1 MAMESP
7 EEKKIEKKAAIPS
20 ETLLSWRDLMHH
32 VAAVFKFMWKLI
44 KSILTSIPTTA
55 MVFFVFS
62 AFTGWGFYMFHG
74 SVNRQFDSLFDERY
88 TSTNPVCYG
97 REDFKQNLKML
108 IDSPNPKGV
117 IFVSG
122 SKNSGKTTAI
132 KSALQGRRH
141 VTYIN
146 LRYLLDYY
154 EHFYS
159 LTYSLTYRTYL
170 LAHLKEKKILLKR
183 RT

>member
-154 EHFYS
+154 EHLLTHS
-159 LTYSLTYRTYL
+159 LTHSLTYL